1 MVKIYPVIQGANPP
15 IAIIFTDANTDS
27 VVSLVG
33 CTGFSAT
40 AKHTLSGTVTPFTA
54 AVLTDAANGKV
65 RLDYT
70 VGSFAEL
77 GIYNVQ
83 IKCADA
89 AGNTLIL
96 PSEEG
101 QLKIKV
107 GAGN

>member
-1 MVKIYPVIQGANPP
+1 MVKIFPVIQGANPP
-15 IAIIFTDANTDS
+15 IAVTFSDAS
-27 VVSLVG
+27 SEAAVSLVG

-40 AKHTLSGTVTPFTA
+40 AKHTVSGTTLAFTA

-70 VGSFAEL
+70 TAGFAEL
-77 GIYNVQ
+77 GLYNVQ
-83 IKCADA
+83 VRCTDA
-89 AGNTLIL
+89 GGNTLIL

-101 QLKIKV
+101 QLKVRV

>member
-1 MVKIYPVIQGANPP
+1 MVKIYPVIKGANPP
-15 IAIIFTDANTDS
+15 IAVSFTDALTDAA
-27 VVSLVG
+27 VSLVG

-40 AKHTLSGTVTPFTA
+40 AKHAVSAAVVAFTA

-65 RLDYT
+65 RLDYAIS
-70 VGSFAEL
+70 SFAEL
-77 GIYNVQ
+77 GLYNVQ
-83 IKCADA
+83 IKCTDA
-89 AGNTLIL
+89 SGNTLIL